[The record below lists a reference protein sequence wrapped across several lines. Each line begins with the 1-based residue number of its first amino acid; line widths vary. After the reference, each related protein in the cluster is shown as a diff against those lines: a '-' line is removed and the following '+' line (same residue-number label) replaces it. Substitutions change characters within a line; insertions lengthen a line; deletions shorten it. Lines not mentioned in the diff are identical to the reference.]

1 MDSLRMVSR
10 RSRVIDFET
19 VVILVHAWI
28 LVQCCANRKIALKRV
43 TASVLMSSEK
53 KRSFSFI
60 A

>member
-28 LVQCCANRKIALKRV
+28 TGKIALKRV

-60 A
+60 V